1 MRGWAKGVVC
11 AISLGAFQA
20 HSAKTTLRGS
30 SEQTQREKDG
40 RSQGP
45 RTAGVCE
52 GPGMTDAS
60 VSVPTV
66 AALWEQRRCLHST
79 SPLLPHPPQS
89 HQPRPSSP
97 RQGRDCGIT
106 RQEQS
111 SQRYGD
117 RTGAA
122 LHADKEEER

>member
-1 MRGWAKGVVC
+1 MRVGKGIVC
-11 AISLGAFQA
+11 AISLVGFQA
-20 HSAKTTLRGS
+20 LCHSAKTTLRGS
-30 SEQTQREKDG
+30 SEKTQREEDG

-66 AALWEQRRCLHST
+66 AALWEQRRCLHPT
-79 SPLLPHPPQS
+79 SHPPPTPNLTGLS
-89 HQPRPSSP
+89 PSSP
-97 RQGRDCGIT
+97 RQGHDGGIT

-117 RTGAA
+117 RTGTV
-122 LHADKEEER
+122 LHADDEKER